1 MIWHH
6 MFIQLELQSC
16 ASYSADIQRLGFASS
31 EFILPHHDSA
41 LFSSPLLSTH
51 LSSVS
56 LRPFN
61 VAFSLGFI
69 SSSHS
74 HAFFFSHFLTALCWL
89 ISGLYDLRTDQ

>member
-6 MFIQLELQSC
+6 MFIQL
-16 ASYSADIQRLGFASS
+16 SS
-31 EFILPHHDSA
+31 KVVLPTVQIFRGWVLLPVTFILPHHDSA

-74 HAFFFSHFLTALCWL
+74 HAFFLSRFLTALCWL